1 MYIIKPVAFGDEDS
15 RGNFQNGLNNAG
27 IMSGKIISQVERN
40 VNLACYIP
48 FGQVISA
55 VRKDTDVQI
64 GVDGLDIHCG
74 SQNQIIREILPDA
87 DIQGTGIFLPEGFYF
102 FDQTKLGIHELGLLL
117 IEDLSGRGKGD
128 AGTLTVKQ
136 LSAQLVFQ
144 HRDAPAQG
152 GLRDIQSFC
161 RFGKTAGGTNAEK
174 IIYAVKI
181 HSPHTPFWLF
191 IHNNESPVL
200 CQTNNEKGE
209 EKSRLTD
216 FVEQIMNSG
225 RPGQCNFG
233 IFHEKERVIQ

>member
-15 RGNFQNGLNNAG
+15 RGIFQNGLNNAG

-87 DIQGTGIFLPEGFYF
+87 DIQDAGIILPEGFHF
-102 FDQTKLGIHELGLLL
+102 FEQTKLGIHELGLLL

-128 AGTLTVKQ
+128 AGTLTGKQ

-144 HRDAPAQG
+144 RRDAPAQG

-174 IIYAVKI
+174 IICAVKI
-181 HSPHTPFWLF
+181 HSPHTPF
-191 IHNNESPVL
+191 
-200 CQTNNEKGE
+200 
-209 EKSRLTD
+209 
-216 FVEQIMNSG
+216 
-225 RPGQCNFG
+225 
-233 IFHEKERVIQ
+233 